1 MKRTIQC
8 IVLLLVV
15 ASFMA
20 VLTPCPNAT
29 RVNGMRCD
37 ESSGVTLLSRDA
49 LFQRM
54 ADAVQREEDEKKAR
68 ELAAQEALETRLKR
82 HCAARETDVCAAVAR
97 LQGNMLDHPRADHW
111 WIDGVNADIG
121 FCAMNAMFR
130 IGFTTSFRLDTGV
143 LRVEK
148 GHRGYLPESSLAA
161 YTGQFY
167 HKYHRYEFE
176 GHKNHGAISFY
187 FEYLERNA
195 ASPSTPSTPSPSS
208 QSSREDGYGPV
219 IACIVVGFIFVFTFL
234 AMFANVQ

>member
-54 ADAVQREEDEKKAR
+54 ADAVQREEDEKRAR
-68 ELAAQEALETRLKR
+68 ELAAQDALETRLKR

-97 LQGNMLDHPRADHW
+97 LQSNMLAHPRADHW
-111 WIDGVNADIG
+111 WIDGVGAEIG

-130 IGFTTSFRLDTGV
+130 IGFTTSFDMDTDV

-148 GHRGYLPESSLAA
+148 GHHFRGGPASTLLYKRHYYPEIKM
-161 YTGQFY
+161 YETG
-167 HKYHRYEFE
+167 HSKH
-176 GHKNHGAISFY
+176 HDTISFY

-195 ASPSTPSTPSPSS
+195 AVPSTHPSPP
-208 QSSREDGYGPV
+208 SSREDGYGAAM
-219 IACIVVGFIFVFTFL
+219 ACIFVAFMFLISFI
-234 AMFANVQ
+234 AIMSRVQ

>member
-1 MKRTIQC
+1 MRNKIQFTF
-8 IVLLLVV
+8 LLLVI
-15 ASFMA
+15 AGWMA

-68 ELAAQEALETRLKR
+68 EIAAQDALETRLKR

-97 LQGNMLDHPRADHW
+97 LQSNMLAHPRADHW
-111 WIDGVNADIG
+111 WIDGVGAEIG

-130 IGFTTSFRLDTGV
+130 IGFTTSFDMDAGV

-148 GHRGYLPESSLAA
+148 GHHFRGRPASVLLYKRHYYPES
-161 YTGQFY
+161 
-167 HKYHRYEFE
+167 KMYES
-176 GHKNHGAISFY
+176 GSDKHHDAISFY
-187 FEYLERNA
+187 FECLERNVPP
-195 ASPSTPSTPSPSS
+195 PSTKS
-208 QSSREDGYGPV
+208 QGQTKDSIEMAIIF
-219 IACIVVGFIFVFTFL
+219 IAFMFLIAFI
-234 AMFANVQ
+234 AIMPRVQ

>member
-54 ADAVQREEDEKKAR
+54 ADAVQREEDEKRAR
-68 ELAAQEALETRLKR
+68 ELAAQDALETRLKR

-97 LQGNMLDHPRADHW
+97 LQSNMLAHPRADHW
-111 WIDGVNADIG
+111 WIDGVGAEIG

-130 IGFTTSFRLDTGV
+130 IGFTTSFDIDAGV

-148 GHRGYLPESSLAA
+148 GHHYRGGPSSTLQYKRHYYSDA
-161 YTGQFY
+161 
-167 HKYHRYEFE
+167 KVYEAN
-176 GHKNHGAISFY
+176 GNKHHDTISFY

-195 ASPSTPSTPSPSS
+195 APSPPSIES
-208 QSSREDGYGPV
+208 QIQTRDSIEMAIALIAFMFLISFIAIMSR
-219 IACIVVGFIFVFTFL
+219 
-234 AMFANVQ
+234 VQ

>member
-1 MKRTIQC
+1 MRIE
-8 IVLLLVV
+8 IRFVILLLVI
-15 ASFMA
+15 AGFMA

-68 ELAAQEALETRLKR
+68 EIAAQDALETRLKR
-82 HCAARETDVCAAVAR
+82 HCAVRETNVCAAVAR
-97 LQGNMLDHPRADHW
+97 LQRNMLEHPRSDHW
-111 WIDGVNADIG
+111 WIDGVGVEHG

-148 GHRGYLPESSLAA
+148 GHVRGHPRSTLLFERHYSNYPEEKWYEEG
-161 YTGQFY
+161 YT
-167 HKYHRYEFE
+167 
-176 GHKNHGAISFY
+176 KNHEAISRY

-195 ASPSTPSTPSPSS
+195 LPSPPSPSEPIQLTRDHS
-208 QSSREDGYGPV
+208 TVAMISTGV
-219 IACIVVGFIFVFTFL
+219 LLFFTFIIVL
-234 AMFANVQ
+234 SKNIQ